1 MTIVQRC
8 LTASFVVAVIVMI
21 ATNMNVT
28 NAMKRS
34 AQSALR
40 NKFAIHVE
48 IAIECSVQSAVILSL
63 GRFLVKNAV
72 TIPAMIVCCDGFYKE
87 NRIAQ
92 NATK

>member
-1 MTIVQRC
+1 
-8 LTASFVVAVIVMI
+8 MI

-28 NAMKRS
+28 NVMQRS

-40 NKFAIHVE
+40 NIFTIYVKIV
-48 IAIECSVQSAVILSL
+48 IKCSVQSAVILSL
-63 GRFLVKNAV
+63 GLVAVKNAV

-92 NATK
+92 NATKEYFL